1 VTVREISVKGVTL
14 LPSDA
19 INSIVARYLNRCL
32 DVRGIESIRADI
44 TRAYIDKGWIMIR
57 AYLPQQDLS
66 GEYLEI
72 VVIEG
77 KMSELEV
84 EDGDKHNISLGNVAP
99 FIEGEALNLRDIEQA
114 LDQINRLASNSTTVD
129 KLPGQEP
136 GDTRVVLR
144 NEPTAPWHAYLSLDN
159 VGSET
164 TGKNQVG
171 VTLSLDTPL
180 RVNDFVSYTH
190 RESIPLREVGKQSQ
204 SDSLTNVLPLGYM
217 TLSVNLNQSNY
228 GIQFMSNTGTFF
240 IVQYFVIRCE
250 VSRDEMVLSSN

>member
-14 LPSDA
+14 LPCDA

-32 DVRGIESIRADI
+32 DVRGIESILTDI
-44 TRAYIDKGWIMIR
+44 TRAYIDKGWIMVR
-57 AYLPQQDLS
+57 ACLPQQDFS

-77 KMSELEV
+77 KVFELEV

-99 FIEGEALNLRDIEQA
+99 FIEGKALNLRDIEQA

-129 KLPGQEP
+129 TLSGQEP

-144 NEPTAPWHAYLSLDN
+144 NEPNAPWHAYLSLDN

-171 VTLSLDTPL
+171 VTLSLDNRL
-180 RVNDFVSYTH
+180 RFNDFVSYTH
-190 RESIPLREVGKQSQ
+190 RESIPLREVGRQSQ
-204 SDSLTNVLPLGYM
+204 SDSLTYVLPLGYM
-217 TLSVNLNQSNY
+217 TLSVTLNQSSY
-228 GIQFMSNTGTFF
+228 VIHFRSNTGTVFYSAVF
-240 IVQYFVIRCE
+240 CHQV
-250 VSRDEMVLSSN
+250 